1 MFLSERRRL
10 IGVHDDISSAALGA
24 RGKPDALRER
34 LEELEK
40 LL

>member
-1 MFLSERRRL
+1 MFFSERRRL
-10 IGVHDDISSAALGA
+10 VSVHSDVSSAALGA
-24 RGKPDALRER
+24 RGKPEALKER